1 MLAGL
6 LLGVVNAIVRP
17 FALLLSL
24 PALLLTLGLFLLVIN
39 AAMLGLVAL
48 MLPGFH
54 IAGFWTAVGG
64 AIIVS
69 IVSWIGSWFIG
80 SRGRVEII
88 RHNDSTM
95 GRPLQPQPAVDG
107 SFCWSSSR
115 RFTSFCGQ
123 LTSATPANMTAMPM
137 SWFAPNCSSRNHQP
151 STAAIAG
158 FT

>member
-1 MLAGL
+1 MAGFILRGLIAALGLWAATEILDGFTINNATTLVIAGL
-6 LLGVVNAIVRP
+6 LLGLVNAVVRP

-24 PALLLTLGLFLLVIN
+24 PALLLTLGLFLLVVN

-48 MLPGFH
+48 LLPGFR

-88 RHNDSTM
+88 R
-95 GRPLQPQPAVDG
+95 QK
-107 SFCWSSSR
+107 
-115 RFTSFCGQ
+115 
-123 LTSATPANMTAMPM
+123 
-137 SWFAPNCSSRNHQP
+137 
-151 STAAIAG
+151 
-158 FT
+158 